1 MLIRI
6 VSWIIAYKINTLM
19 KLGIFKNYTL
29 LTNSEHN
36 ELKTA
41 IQRQKT
47 ESEYNDNKK
56 DKKITSL
63 KDRCK
68 TLDSQA
74 DTLRSDKRRLQ
85 QQIVSVNAQIGLADK
100 DIRLMKEQLENATVL
115 SRQLKVELEKWQS

>member
-6 VSWIIAYKINTLM
+6 ISWIIAYKINTLM

-47 ESEYNDNKK
+47 ESEYNDNQK
-56 DKKITSL
+56 DKKIASL

-68 TLDSQA
+68 TLDNQA
-74 DTLRSDKRRLQ
+74 DTLRADKRRLE

-100 DIRLMKEQLENATVL
+100 DVRLMKEQLENATVL